1 MRFVVKKILV
11 VLLGLFA
18 LQSAMAEEASKIV
31 TVDFMRAVMGT
42 EEGKLKIEK
51 LKGEFERER
60 AGLEALSLK
69 GKNLQEKLQKDAAI
83 MSTDEKHKMEKELM
97 EIANELKFKQQQ
109 LQKSGQADERQ
120 VVESLLPKFKK
131 AVNAV
136 IAEQGI
142 DMVLRSDVVVGINPK
157 LDITDMVVQKMN
169 SIKD

>member
-1 MRFVVKKILV
+1 MKKILV

-83 MSTDEKHKMEKELM
+83 MSSDEKHKMEKELM

-120 VVESLLPKFKK
+120 YDAVRFGKCGAMIQCCSAAGAANSHRLLKRQSH
-131 AVNAV
+131 AH
-136 IAEQGI
+136 G
-142 DMVLRSDVVVGINPK
+142 VVGG
-157 LDITDMVVQKMN
+157 
-169 SIKD
+169 